1 MARFLIT
8 GGTGFIG
15 SALLPRLAEA
25 GHEAV
30 VLTRNPSKYAGLY
43 GDTVTYIDAF
53 DGISSDTCFQAVI
66 NLAGEGI
73 GDKRWSAK
81 RKQALLR
88 SRLDTTQQLI
98 ACLSRL
104 ETLPEVMISGSA
116 IGWYGAQ
123 DNAPLTEESGFHEEY
138 THTICRQWEEAA
150 SAVRDLGVRLC
161 IVRLGIVLEKHGGAL
176 KRLLPP
182 FQFCLGGPI
191 GSGKQI
197 MSWVHLDDVIKALNF
212 LINATQLEGV
222 FNLTAPNAV
231 SNKEFSRTLGKAVAR
246 PAVLPLPGF
255 MVKLLFGEM
264 GDRLLLEG
272 QNVVPARLL
281 EGGYDFEFTS
291 LDEALAAI
299 FSE

>member
-30 VLTRNPSKYAGLY
+30 VVTRNPRKHAGRY
-43 GDTVTYIDAF
+43 GEAITYIDDFASV
-53 DGISSDTCFQAVI
+53 SSDACFQAVI

-73 GDKRWSAK
+73 GDKRWSVK
-81 RKQALLR
+81 RKQVLLN
-88 SRLDTTQQLI
+88 SRIDTTRQLI
-98 ACLSRL
+98 ECLSRL
-104 ETLPEVMISGSA
+104 NTLPEVMISGSA

-123 DNAPLTEESGFHEEY
+123 DQAPLTEESGFNEEY
-138 THTICRQWEEAA
+138 THSICQQWEEAA

-176 KRLLPP
+176 NRLLPP

-191 GSGKQI
+191 GSGKQM
-197 MSWVHLDDVIKALNF
+197 MSWVHLDDVIKALNY
-212 LINATQLEGV
+212 LVNETQLEGV

-231 SNKEFSRTLGKAVAR
+231 SNQEFSRSLGKALSR
-246 PAVLPLPGF
+246 PSFLPLPGF

-272 QNVVPARLL
+272 QNVVPSRLL
-281 EGGYDFEFTS
+281 EGGYDFEYAS

>member
-30 VLTRNPSKYAGLY
+30 VLTRNPGKYAGLY
-43 GDTVTYIDAF
+43 GETVSYIDAF
-53 DGISSDTCFQAVI
+53 DAISSDTCFQAVI

-73 GDKRWSAK
+73 GDKRWSEK
-81 RKQALLR
+81 RKQVLLS
-88 SRLDTTQQLI
+88 SRIDTTRQLI
-98 ACLSRL
+98 ECLSRL

-116 IGWYGAQ
+116 VGWYGAQ
-123 DNAPLTEESGFHEEY
+123 DQAPLAEDSGFHDEY
-138 THTICRQWEEAA
+138 THSICWQWEEAA
-150 SAVRDLGVRLC
+150 SGVRDLGVRLC

-191 GSGKQI
+191 GSGKQM
-197 MSWVHLDDVIKALNF
+197 MSWVHLDDVIKAINF
-212 LINATQLEGV
+212 LVNETQLEGV
-222 FNLTAPNAV
+222 FNLTAPDAV
-231 SNKEFSRTLGKAVAR
+231 KNQEFSRSLGKALSR

-264 GDRLLLEG
+264 GDRLLLKG
-272 QNVVPARLL
+272 QNVVPSRLL
-281 EGGYDFEFTS
+281 ESGYDFEFNS
-291 LDEALAAI
+291 LDDALAAI